1 MKQITLITAVL
12 MSLTGLLKADVITN
26 TASTDI
32 VSDIETTVALAKFD
46 SSLGTLTRVYI
57 EFTTALYDAYYAFD
71 NDSSTTKR
79 YPAVVLSFD
88 VFSFSTTAR
97 IDGSGISSDGSDLG
111 IYETFSLSLQKN
123 DTDTVGQFDLGGLDY
138 GVMTPDSSA
147 TAAGYVNSSVFSD
160 YTGTGTFNISIMA
173 NFVDI
178 LTQPSDVFA
187 GPNNTESSGRFLA
200 KVTYDYEAIPE
211 PAALGLIS
219 LGGLVT
225 LLTDRLRRKK

>member
-1 MKQITLITAVL
+1 MKQITLFTAVL

-26 TASTDI
+26 TTSANL
-32 VSDIETTVALAKFD
+32 VSDVETIVALDKFD
-46 SSLGTLTRVYI
+46 SSLGTLTGVYI

-71 NDSSTTKR
+71 NDSATTKR

-88 VFSFSTTAR
+88 VFAFSSVAR

-111 IYETFSLSLQKN
+111 MYDTFSLSLQKN
-123 DTDTVGQFDLGGLDY
+123 DGDTVGQFDLGGLDY

-147 TAAGYVNSSVFSD
+147 TAAGYVDSSVFSD

-178 LTQPSDVFA
+178 LTQPTDVFA
-187 GPNNTESSGRFLA
+187 GPNNTKSSGQFLA
-200 KVTYDYEAIPE
+200 KVVYEYAAVPE
-211 PAALGLIS
+211 PAAIGLVS

-225 LLTDRLRRKK
+225 LVTNRLKRKK